1 MFNVATCQVFL
12 LRLKFIFQIYCRF
25 SLSTVPVPGVTM
37 SGSSKNRKAGEIDDS
52 ILSIH
57 ML

>member
-1 MFNVATCQVFL
+1 MFNVATCHVFL
-12 LRLKFIFQIYCRF
+12 LRVIFIFRIYCGF

-37 SGSSKNRKAGEIDDS
+37 SGSSKIRKVHEIDDS